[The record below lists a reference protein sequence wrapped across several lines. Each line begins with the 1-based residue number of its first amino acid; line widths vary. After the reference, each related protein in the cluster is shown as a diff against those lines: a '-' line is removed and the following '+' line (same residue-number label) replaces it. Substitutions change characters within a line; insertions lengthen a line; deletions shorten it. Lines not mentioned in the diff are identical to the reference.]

1 MLQDK
6 RILKT
11 KKNLKSSLIKI
22 LSEKPF
28 EKTTVKEICKEAKT
42 TRMTFYTHY
51 NDKYDLLDAISEDI
65 IKKAQDEYHRLQS
78 ENNKN
83 KDSIISYCNFLD
95 SILNTYYN
103 NLEFFSQISSYKN
116 PYLNLSFSKYLTK
129 YLEIHARKRSD
140 TLKPKYSF
148 KQIAGFL
155 CSGIL
160 EFINQSN
167 IEKCSPE
174 KVRKDVKNILK
185 GILDNEILIEN
196 TIK

>member
-28 EKTTVKEICKEAKT
+28 EKTTVKEICKKAKT

-51 NDKYDLLDAISEDI
+51 DDKYDLLDAISEDI
-65 IKKAQDEYHRLQS
+65 IKKAQNEYHRLQN

-95 SILNTYYN
+95 SILNTCYN
-103 NLEFFSQISSYKN
+103 NLEFF
-116 PYLNLSFSKYLTK
+116 F
-129 YLEIHARKRSD
+129 
-140 TLKPKYSF
+140 
-148 KQIAGFL
+148 
-155 CSGIL
+155 
-160 EFINQSN
+160 SN
-167 IEKCSPE
+167 IL
-174 KVRKDVKNILK
+174 V
-185 GILDNEILIEN
+185 
-196 TIK
+196 